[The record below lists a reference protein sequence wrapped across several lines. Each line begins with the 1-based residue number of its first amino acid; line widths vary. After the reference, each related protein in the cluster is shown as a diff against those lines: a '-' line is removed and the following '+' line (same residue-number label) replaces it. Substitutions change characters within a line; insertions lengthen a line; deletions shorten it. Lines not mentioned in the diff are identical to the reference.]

1 MWCMLRLLMWQDG
14 GGLRV
19 GICIVFVFVLYFVVY
34 ALLGGGLRV
43 GGATILSWFHLQ
55 RAHHHQPMSSS
66 SSSPFPSSSPSS
78 SLWSPSESSPK
89 NVFIFLLQLARA
101 AAAIFLAGYRG
112 WVYGYHVCSAV
123 SLLGTQ
129 RVVKLEEGLEG
140 CCESGLGR
148 VSRVCCYSD
157 KGRGC
162 VGVSMRRGN
171 GRGVQSC
178 TEIQSFG

>member
-1 MWCMLRLLMWQDG
+1 MLCLVVDSGWVGRLSYLDFISSEHTTTNQ
-14 GGLRV
+14 
-19 GICIVFVFVLYFVVY
+19 C
-34 ALLGGGLRV
+34 
-43 GGATILSWFHLQ
+43 
-55 RAHHHQPMSSS
+55 HHHHHHHSHHHHHHRHYNHHQSHRPRMC
-66 SSSPFPSSSPSS
+66 F
-78 SLWSPSESSPK
+78 
-89 NVFIFLLQLARA
+89 FLLQLAR
-101 AAAIFLAGYRG
+101 AAIFLAGYRG
-112 WVYGYHVCSAV
+112 SVYGYHVCSAV

>member
-1 MWCMLRLLMWQDG
+1 M
-14 GGLRV
+14 
-19 GICIVFVFVLYFVVY
+19 
-34 ALLGGGLRV
+34 
-43 GGATILSWFHLQ
+43 
-55 RAHHHQPMSSS
+55 
-66 SSSPFPSSSPSS
+66 
-78 SLWSPSESSPK
+78 
-89 NVFIFLLQLARA
+89 FIFLLQLARA

-162 VGVSMRRGN
+162 VGVSV
-171 GRGVQSC
+171 GRGDEGGSKLQRFIKNQLLSLLANTPSVPAPP
-178 TEIQSFG
+178 

>member
-1 MWCMLRLLMWQDG
+1 M
-14 GGLRV
+14 
-19 GICIVFVFVLYFVVY
+19 
-34 ALLGGGLRV
+34 
-43 GGATILSWFHLQ
+43 
-55 RAHHHQPMSSS
+55 
-66 SSSPFPSSSPSS
+66 
-78 SLWSPSESSPK
+78 
-89 NVFIFLLQLARA
+89 
-101 AAAIFLAGYRG
+101 IFLAGYRG

-162 VGVSMRRGN
+162 VGVRMRRGN

-178 TEIQSFG
+178 TEIHKNSVTLSFG

>member
-1 MWCMLRLLMWQDG
+1 M
-14 GGLRV
+14 
-19 GICIVFVFVLYFVVY
+19 
-34 ALLGGGLRV
+34 
-43 GGATILSWFHLQ
+43 
-55 RAHHHQPMSSS
+55 
-66 SSSPFPSSSPSS
+66 
-78 SLWSPSESSPK
+78 
-89 NVFIFLLQLARA
+89 
-101 AAAIFLAGYRG
+101 
-112 WVYGYHVCSAV
+112 YGYHVCSAV

-129 RVVKLEEGLEG
+129 RVVKLEEGLEE

-162 VGVSMRRGN
+162 VGMSMGRGN